1 MSQPENH
8 LPMRPYRL
16 IFSTLDWDGNEV
28 RLIESQWRWH
38 ILREHSEMEPY
49 LEEIQAV
56 IKHPEFVRVGNRGE
70 FRLAR
75 LGIVA
80 RWPRLYLRVV
90 VDYLEENTGRRFGS
104 VRTAHMSHRPPGGEE
119 VI

>member
-1 MSQPENH
+1 MTQPENS

-16 IFSTLDWDGNEV
+16 VFSVLDRDGNEV
-28 RLIESQWRWH
+28 RLIESQWHGH
-38 ILREHSEMEPY
+38 ILREHPEMEPY

-56 IKHPEFVRVGNRGE
+56 IRDPEVVRRGDRGE

-75 LGIVA
+75 LGAVA
-80 RWPRLYLRVV
+80 GRPNRYLRVIIV
-90 VDYLEENTGRRFGS
+90 YSDEITGRRLGS
-104 VRTAHMSHRPPGGEE
+104 VRTAHLSKLPPGGED

>member
-1 MSQPENH
+1 MTQPENPM
-8 LPMRPYRL
+8 PMRPYRL
-16 IFSTLDWDGNEV
+16 VFSTLDRDGNEV
-28 RLIESQWRWH
+28 RLTESQWRWH
-38 ILREHSEMEPY
+38 ILIEHSDIEPY

-56 IKHPEFVRVGNRGE
+56 IQNPEFVRVGNRGE
-70 FRLAR
+70 IRLAR

-90 VDYLEENTGRRFGS
+90 VDYLDENTDRRFGS